1 MEIDTIEV
9 FLVIRYLFFAYA
21 IIITGSYIGL
31 ALISA
36 TETIAY
42 MKKNSFVNY
51 KEILSSNIAPSISII
66 APAYNESLN
75 IIENVRSLLSN
86 HYVNYDVIIV
96 NDGSKDESLQ
106 KLIKTYELVKV
117 DYLINKQIP
126 TKPLR
131 EGIFRSTNP
140 AFEKLII
147 VDKEN
152 GGKADALNMGL
163 NLSTNKYVAC
173 IDVDCL
179 LVEDGLQKMI
189 KPFLEAT
196 DSKVIAAG
204 GVIRIANSCIIKDG
218 RLLDVNLPNKMLE
231 KGQILEYLRAF
242 LLGRMAWSRL
252 NGLLVISGAFGMFDK
267 KTAIEVGGYDT
278 NTVGEDMEI
287 IVRMR
292 GFMEERKEKYRVA
305 YIPDPLCWTEAPDNY
320 KTFIS
325 QRNRWT
331 RGTIETL
338 RKHRKMGFNPK
349 YRSMGLLS
357 YPYWLF
363 FERLAPIIEVLGL
376 LYFAILIALHEVRW
390 DYTVAFV
397 ILAYLFTVLFSV
409 LAIVSEELTYHQY
422 KKKGTGFNLLKIAF
436 LEPFVNHPFIV
447 YAAVLGNI
455 DYYFNKKKKWGEMT
469 RKGIAAAKLTEIT
482 KTTRSTLYEN

>member
-1 MEIDTIEV
+1 MNTSTVEII
-9 FLVIRYLFFAYA
+9 LVIIHSLFFIYAFFAIASYVILA
-21 IIITGSYIGL
+21 II
-31 ALISA
+31 SA
-36 TETIAY
+36 IETEEY

-51 KEILSSNIAPSISII
+51 KEILSSTISPSISII

-75 IIENVRSLLSN
+75 IIENVRSLLSS

-96 NDGSKDESLQ
+96 NDGSKDDSLE
-106 KLIKTYELVKV
+106 KLILAYDLVKV
-117 DYLINKQIP
+117 NFLINQQIP
-126 TKPLR
+126 TKPIR
-131 EGIFRSTNP
+131 AGVFKSTNP
-140 AFEKLII
+140 AFEKLTV

-163 NLSTNKYVAC
+163 NISNNNYVAC

-179 LVEDGLQKMI
+179 LLENALQKMI
-189 KPFLEAT
+189 KPFLEVT
-196 DSKVIAAG
+196 EETVIATG

-218 RLLDVNLPNKMLE
+218 KLLDVNFPKKLIE
-231 KGQILEYLRAF
+231 KAQILEYLRAF

-252 NGLLVISGAFGMFDK
+252 NGLLVISGAFGLFNK
-267 KTAIEVGGYDT
+267 KIAIEVGGYDT

-292 GFMEERKEKYRVA
+292 RHMEEKNEKYKVA

-320 KTFIS
+320 KIFIS

-338 RKHRKMGFNPK
+338 RKHRKIGFNKK
-349 YRSMGLLS
+349 YKSLGLLS

-363 FERLAPIIEVLGL
+363 FERLAPVIEVIGII
-376 LYFAILIALHEVRW
+376 YFVILMALDEVRW
-390 DYTVAFV
+390 DYALAFIV
-397 ILAYLFTVLFSV
+397 LAYLFAVLFSIV
-409 LAIVSEELTYHQY
+409 AIFSEELTFHQY
-422 KKKGTGFNLLKIAF
+422 KKKGTGIKLILISA
-436 LEPFVNHPFIV
+436 LEPFVLHPFIL
-447 YAAVLGNI
+447 YAAIRGNI

-469 RKGIAAAKLTEIT
+469 RKGMAKSAA
-482 KTTRSTLYEN
+482 S

>member
-1 MEIDTIEV
+1 MNTSTVQII
-9 FLVIRYLFFAYA
+9 LIIIHSLFFIYSFFAIGSYALLA
-21 IIITGSYIGL
+21 II
-31 ALISA
+31 SA
-36 TETIAY
+36 IETKEY

-51 KEILSSNIAPSISII
+51 KEILSSTISPSISII

-75 IIENVRSLLSN
+75 IIENVRSLLSS

-96 NDGSKDESLQ
+96 NDGSKDDSLE
-106 KLIKTYELVKV
+106 KLIAAYDLVKV
-117 DYLINKQIP
+117 NFLINQQIP
-126 TKPLR
+126 TKPIR
-131 EGIFRSTNP
+131 AGVFKSTNP
-140 AFEKLII
+140 AFEKLTV

-163 NLSTNKYVAC
+163 NISNNKYVAC

-179 LVEDGLQKMI
+179 LLENALQKMV
-189 KPFLEAT
+189 KPFLEVT
-196 DSKVIAAG
+196 EETVIATG
-204 GVIRIANSCIIKDG
+204 GVIRIANSCIIKNG
-218 RLLDVNLPNKMLE
+218 KLLDVNLPKKLIE
-231 KGQILEYLRAF
+231 KAQILEYLRAF

-252 NGLLVISGAFGMFDK
+252 NGLLVISGAFGLFNK
-267 KTAIEVGGYDT
+267 KIAIEVGGYDT

-292 GFMEERKEKYRVA
+292 RHMEEINEKYKVA

-320 KTFIS
+320 KIFIS

-338 RKHRKMGFNPK
+338 RKHRKIGFNKK
-349 YRSMGLLS
+349 YRSLGMLS

-363 FERLAPIIEVLGL
+363 FERLAPVIEVIGII
-376 LYFAILIALHEVRW
+376 YFGVLMALNEVRW
-390 DYTVAFV
+390 DYAVAFI

-409 LAIVSEELTYHQY
+409 VAIFSEELTYHQY
-422 KKKGTGFNLLKIAF
+422 KKKGTGFKLLQISA
-436 LEPFVNHPFIV
+436 LEPFVLHPFIL
-447 YAAVLGNI
+447 YAAIRGNI

-469 RKGIAAAKLTEIT
+469 RKGMAKA
-482 KTTRSTLYEN
+482 ENN